1 MDNLYMLADDVI
13 LQRIGEKLRQN
24 RLKQNITQRS
34 LSEASGVPLST
45 LKRIEAG
52 EIGSFESFLRI
63 VRVLGLLDS
72 LQSLTEVDELTPQEY
87 YEWVNSAQKKKRQ
100 RAVGTLP
107 NTQMEDSAW

>member
-1 MDNLYMLADDVI
+1 MDNLYMLADDII

-45 LKRIEAG
+45 LKRIETG

-72 LQSLTEVDELTPQEY
+72 LQSFTETDELTPQEY
-87 YEWVNSAQKKKRQ
+87 YEWVNSAKKKKRQ
-100 RAVGTLP
+100 RAAGTLP
-107 NTQMEDSAW
+107 NTQREESPW